1 LACPLTQSGG
11 MAERQ
16 NCPSAGRAGLRC
28 IVGANTAD
36 MIKTLDELKA
46 KGSITEA
53 EYSKHRAKLI

>member
-1 LACPLTQSGG
+1 

-16 NCPSAGRAGLRC
+16 NCSSAGRAGLRC